1 MRAWAER
8 GLACTRSA
16 KVTDDSGLFIWS
28 SLISLAGWL
37 PERQQSHTRAAAPRS
52 FALRPPAGL
61 REEAPP
67 EAEFL
72 ALARAREGFPLCPR
86 GILEGG
92 GRGSSEGGLPLQEG
106 TRRRGHEQGH
116 REGGGGC
123 IGRFQETS
131 QPCIFCRSMNDH
143 GAFR

>member
-1 MRAWAER
+1 MRAER

-37 PERQQSHTRAAAPRS
+37 PERQQSHIRAAAPRS

-92 GRGSSEGGLPLQEG
+92 GRGSSEGASHD
-106 TRRRGHEQGH
+106 RRGRGDEATS
-116 REGGGGC
+116 RAIAKGGGGVSADSKKLLSHVSFVD
-123 IGRFQETS
+123 R
-131 QPCIFCRSMNDH
+131 
-143 GAFR
+143 